1 MNLSEKG
8 IIIRETI
15 EADLP
20 QIYSYVICNPLMMEL
35 PFPPG
40 AENLAEIF
48 ASKNSICYTAV
59 RKKKVLGFIIGSEK
73 DNQSRIH
80 WMMVRDKL
88 RKSGIGSELLKQF
101 IDNSGTQN
109 GDKYLV
115 AISGNSP
122 ESVKFFTGK
131 GFNVKENFVE
141 LHRKI

>member
-8 IIIRETI
+8 IIIRQTI
-15 EADLP
+15 ESDLP
-20 QIYSYVICNPLMMEL
+20 QIYSCCTGDPLIERL

-48 ASKNSICYTAV
+48 ASQNSICYTAV
-59 RKKKVLGFIIGSEK
+59 RKKKVLGFIIGSET

-80 WMMVRDKL
+80 WMMVKDKL

-109 GDKYLV
+109 REKYLV

-131 GFNVKENFVE
+131 GFSVKENFVE